1 MTNTS
6 DDKLLSIDD
15 LHDCYRF
22 TRKLANGGFS
32 DVFLAEKRNSGEYIA
47 IKMMKSVSLD
57 EGDERKTAR
66 FRREML
72 LYRQL
77 DHPNIVKVID
87 SGETNNGILFIV
99 FEYIKGQNLSDLLK
113 KEGALSLSRTVHLMM
128 QLLKGL
134 GEAHAKGIIHRDLK
148 PENIMVVADETSE
161 LVKILDFGVSTF
173 VQGVSPDIHR
183 LTMTREFLGTPV
195 YSAPEQLRGEPVSVK
210 IDIYAWG
217 LIFLEC
223 ITGRSP
229 FTGQTIPA
237 VVQQQ
242 LASSPIP
249 MPAALISHQLGT
261 LLRWT
266 LEKNADRR
274 AGSVPVIISHLE
286 TVALDSIPQQNGFLT
301 GDFPNVESVAI
312 PQVVI
317 YDTVSAAPERR
328 QVTTLCCIIDMQRL
342 PPGISNDVLDELY
355 QDLMETGK
363 NLVKRYG
370 AYISNDSGDRIF
382 ACFGFPVAG
391 DTDARRAA
399 RSALELANTL
409 TQRNAVFSRQHGIR
423 ITFRIGIHTGTIT
436 VRRHSQ
442 NNPVLS
448 GLVLNNAGKLSR
460 AAQQDSILVSK
471 SSFSLLKDSIEMTE
485 ISDNTVSVLFSNEQV
500 YRMIGEKRHDSLID
514 IFTDTISPMI
524 GRDGELARLSDAWTA
539 VRTDLVGNV
548 ILLQGEAGIGKSRLA
563 SEFAKK
569 IAMES
574 CGWLE
579 CRCLPEGKN
588 SALHPVLSFLR
599 TLFRLSETSSSNDN
613 SLSLEHHLKM
623 YGVDCSIAMP
633 LFGSWL
639 GVPTDS
645 YTMLQFSP
653 QKQKE
658 IVLHLSSE
666 IFARAAQDSGSVIMI
681 EDLHW
686 ADPTTIE
693 FLPKLFEQVKK
704 RGVLLCMSARP
715 AFVPPWNSNETEV
728 IALSGLND
736 EHVEEVARVIFGSEE
751 IGRDTLAKIVSRV
764 DGVPLFIEEIAKLIR
779 EKKLNNEEIPSTLI
793 DLLTS
798 KMDHLGPARETVQLA
813 SVIGREFD
821 YNLIEKVSSKD
832 TSLLLA
838 DLDHLISAGIIHIQL
853 VVGNPHYMF
862 HHALMRDAVYESV
875 DKNLRKEMHT
885 RIAEVL
891 ERDFTDIATCQPE
904 TLAFHWAG
912 AGYHENAIVYGIS
925 AATQYLSK
933 SLYSEAIYHACESL
947 TWIMNIKDDS
957 LKIEKEL
964 QLLQLL
970 IPSYIS
976 TKGFAASEVNKI
988 NLRMDVIRSQLP
1000 RESQYYTSIIWGKVI
1015 YYETTPDYDQMENYL
1030 NEGLIIGLEL
1040 GDNDLLSALHSVRS
1054 HYCLSHGT
1062 YKKSVINADISTD
1075 YYHKKMLNNH
1085 STVFGHDSKVLS
1097 LSIKALALAI
1107 LGDVNLANDCIE
1119 SAISFANELNDASS
1133 IGLALAYQ
1141 LCVFHECNEKQR
1153 IRQYCDTFRV
1163 FINQYGLG
1171 LWLNILDLYD
1181 SWSNNDLEKAKNC
1194 LDCFH
1199 SLGIRQI
1206 EPYWNFI
1213 TAQIEYET
1221 GLYCDCMDRIESAII
1236 RSNESGEIFYVP
1248 ELYRLKAQ
1256 CICRTDPHSTQEI
1269 EEAFWK
1275 AYHFAENMDAHLFK
1289 VRILNISIQ
1298 SMSNYSIRN
1307 KVRNELSKEIS
1318 YINNSI
1324 GKQEHYEFKESQ
1336 ELISSF

>member
-32 DVFLAEKRNSGEYIA
+32 DVFLAEKRNSGEYVA
-47 IKMMKSVSLD
+47 IKMMKSGSVD
-57 EGDERKTAR
+57 DGNERKAAR
-66 FRREML
+66 FRREMS
-72 LYRQL
+72 LYSQL

-87 SGETNNGILFIV
+87 SGETDNGILFIV
-99 FEYIKGQNLSDLLK
+99 FEYIKGQNLADLLK
-113 KEGALSLSRTVHLMM
+113 KEGALSLCRAMDLMR
-128 QLLKGL
+128 QVLDGL
-134 GEAHAKGIIHRDLK
+134 GDAHAKGIIHRDLK
-148 PENIMVVADETSE
+148 PENLMIVTEGVEE
-161 LVKILDFGVSTF
+161 KIKILDFGISTF
-173 VQGVSPDIHR
+173 VQGIVNDTHR

-195 YSAPEQLRGEPVSVK
+195 YSAPEQLRGDPVSVK

-229 FTGQTIPA
+229 FSGQTIPA
-237 VVQQQ
+237 IVQQQ

-249 MPAALISHQLGT
+249 LPSAIINHQLGT

-274 AGSVPVIISHLE
+274 AGSAPVIISHLE
-286 TVALDSIPQQNGFLT
+286 TVALDSIPLQNSFLT
-301 GDFPNVESVAI
+301 GDLLNVESVAI

-317 YDTVSAAPERR
+317 YDTVSAPPERR
-328 QVTTLCCIIDMQRL
+328 QVTTLCCTIDMERL
-342 PPGISNDVLDELY
+342 QPGVSNEILDELY

-370 AYISNDSGDRIF
+370 AYISNDSGDRIL

-409 TQRNAVFSRQHGIR
+409 TQRNAVLSKNNGIR
-423 ITFRIGIHTGTIT
+423 IIFRIGIHTGTIT

-448 GLVLNNAGKLSR
+448 GLVLNNVGKLSR
-460 AAQQDSILVSK
+460 AALQDSILVSK
-471 SSFSLLKDSIEMTE
+471 CSFSLLKDSIEMTE

-539 VRTDLVGNV
+539 VRTDLVGKV

-569 IAMES
+569 IALES

-599 TLFRLSETSSSNDN
+599 TIFRIAETSSSNDN

-639 GVPTDS
+639 GVPTDG
-645 YTMLQFSP
+645 YTMPQFSP

-658 IVLHLSSE
+658 IILQLSSE
-666 IFARAAQDSGSVIMI
+666 ILSRAAQDSVSVIMI

-704 RGVLLCMSARP
+704 RGVMLCMSARP
-715 AFVPPWNSNETEV
+715 AFVPPWNSNESEV
-728 IALSGLND
+728 ISLSGLND
-736 EHVEEVARVIFGSEE
+736 ENVEEVVRTIFGSEE
-751 IGRDTLAKIVSRV
+751 IGRDTLAKIISRV

-779 EKKLNNEEIPSTLI
+779 ERKFSKDEIPSTLI

-798 KMDHLGPARETVQLA
+798 KMDQLGPARETAQLA

-821 YNLIEKVSSKD
+821 YNLIEKVSNKD
-832 TSLLLA
+832 AATLLA
-838 DLDHLISAGIIHIQL
+838 DLDHLISAGVIHIQL
-853 VVGNPHYMF
+853 VVGNPHYVF
-862 HHALMRDAVYESV
+862 HHALVRDAAYESV
-875 DKNLRKEMHT
+875 DKKVRKEMHG

-891 ERDFTDIATCQPE
+891 KREFGEVNGSHLQL
-904 TLAFHWAG
+904 LAHHWAG
-912 AGYHENAIVYGIS
+912 AGDFKKAIELGIKVLYVMLGRS
-925 AATQYLSK
+925 N
-933 SLYSEAIYHACESL
+933 YSETIEFAYLAINWAKKIKIEADSIMYELKLQQILNPALTAIKGFSAEPVFYLITRTEELSRKLPQEPEILFPVYWGMLMYHFAKPNYIKFEQLLSLAYKVVPDVGSYAALKALEGHRAYSSGKFEKSIILLDESL
-947 TWIMNIKDDS
+947 GSYDKKVHCNHAQKFGHDTRVFALVTKCLVLS
-957 LKIEKEL
+957 LMGRIEEANHVINSAHVWAEEL
-964 QLLQLL
+964 KSAHSQAMVMAYQLGSYHYQGKKAEVFDLSDKLVKFCNMHDTPIWLFPANLLGGWANSDLKRAISSIVFCEKMGVNQLAGYWNSAVAEIEIISQQYESAL
-970 IPSYIS
+970 SRLNKYIS
-976 TKGFAASEVNKI
+976 HSHAIGEPFYIQEMYR
-988 NLRMDVIRSQLP
+988 LR
-1000 RESQYYTSIIWGKVI
+1000 
-1015 YYETTPDYDQMENYL
+1015 
-1030 NEGLIIGLEL
+1030 
-1040 GDNDLLSALHSVRS
+1040 ALCKLKMG
-1054 HYCLSHGT
+1054 YQT
-1062 YKKSVINADISTD
+1062 KSVIADF
-1075 YYHKKMLNNH
+1075 HKAIECAQ
-1085 STVFGHDSKVLS
+1085 VIGSKL
-1097 LSIKALALAI
+1097 
-1107 LGDVNLANDCIE
+1107 IE
-1119 SAISFANELNDASS
+1119 
-1133 IGLALAYQ
+1133 
-1141 LCVFHECNEKQR
+1141 C
-1153 IRQYCDTFRV
+1153 
-1163 FINQYGLG
+1163 
-1171 LWLNILDLYD
+1171 
-1181 SWSNNDLEKAKNC
+1181 
-1194 LDCFH
+1194 
-1199 SLGIRQI
+1199 
-1206 EPYWNFI
+1206 
-1213 TAQIEYET
+1213 
-1221 GLYCDCMDRIESAII
+1221 
-1236 RSNESGEIFYVP
+1236 
-1248 ELYRLKAQ
+1248 KAQ
-1256 CICRTDPHSTQEI
+1256 TD
-1269 EEAFWK
+1269 
-1275 AYHFAENMDAHLFK
+1275 L
-1289 VRILNISIQ
+1289 V
-1298 SMSNYSIRN
+1298 
-1307 KVRNELSKEIS
+1307 V
-1318 YINNSI
+1318 NNLC
-1324 GKQEHYEFKESQ
+1324 E
-1336 ELISSF
+1336 